1 MTPSPVLADLPS
13 TASQKPWAVEG
24 AGKGGTEPP
33 EGQEWRTQLTAPWMA
48 GPATHT
54 VTQGKS
60 LPPPGLSVPVP
71 QKEDGPRT
79 TWDIYTVR
87 ELLSAPH
94 PPRSE
99 PREQTVHSSGLF
111 RTG

>member
-13 TASQKPWAVEG
+13 AASQKPWAVEG
-24 AGKGGTEPP
+24 GGKGGTEPP
-33 EGQEWRTQLTAPWMA
+33 EGKEWRTQPTAPWMA

-60 LPPPGLSVPVP
+60 LPPLGLSVPVP

-79 TWDIYTVR
+79 T
-87 ELLSAPH
+87 
-94 PPRSE
+94 
-99 PREQTVHSSGLF
+99 
-111 RTG
+111 